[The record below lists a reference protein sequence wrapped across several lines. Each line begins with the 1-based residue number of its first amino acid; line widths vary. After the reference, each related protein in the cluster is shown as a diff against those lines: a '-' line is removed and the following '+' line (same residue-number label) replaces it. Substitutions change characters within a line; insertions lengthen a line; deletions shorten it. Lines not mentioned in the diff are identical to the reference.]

1 MPRTEEGVMTKGDKT
16 LKDRLYE
23 ARQAVERAAVAYIHE
38 PYPREEATKLL
49 HMLNTLDEMQ
59 KHRRLEPTS

>member
-1 MPRTEEGVMTKGDKT
+1 MPRIEEGEMTEGDKT

-49 HMLNTLDEMQ
+49 QMLNTLDDMQ
-59 KHRRLEPTS
+59 KHRRLEPIS

>member
-1 MPRTEEGVMTKGDKT
+1 MPRIEDGVMTKGDKT

-23 ARQAVERAAVAYIHE
+23 ARQAVERAVVAYIHE

-49 HMLNTLDEMQ
+49 QMLNTLDDMQ
-59 KHRRLEPTS
+59 KHRRLEPIS